1 MKHRGA
7 VRASESCAAYPPPV
21 TQDTAVV
28 IVIAIVMVV
37 GLAGTVLPIL
47 PGIWLIWGAALASA
61 VLVGEGSGAW
71 VMVAVITVL
80 AVGGTAAG
88 IYVPQRRASAIGV
101 PWWGQ
106 VIAAVLSVVGLFAIP
121 IVGAPIGFT
130 VGIVASS
137 LVQTRDV
144 RAAWT
149 ATLSSLR
156 SMLVASGVQFAAG
169 VAMVLAWVVWLGS

>member
-1 MKHRGA
+1 M
-7 VRASESCAAYPPPV
+7 

-28 IVIAIVMVV
+28 IVVAIVMVV

-61 VLVGEGSGAW
+61 VLVGEGGGGW
-71 VMVAVITVL
+71 VMMAVITLL

-88 IYVPQRRASAIGV
+88 VYVPQRRAAAIGV

-106 VIAAVLSVVGLFAIP
+106 LTSAVLSVVGLFAIP

-137 LVQTRDV
+137 LAQTRNL
-144 RAAWT
+144 RSAWT
-149 ATLSSLR
+149 ATLSTLR
-156 SMLVASGVQFAAG
+156 SMLIASGIQFAAG
-169 VAMVLAWVVWLGS
+169 FAMILAWVIWLVVI

>member
-1 MKHRGA
+1 MA
-7 VRASESCAAYPPPV
+7 
-21 TQDTAVV
+21 
-28 IVIAIVMVV
+28 V

-47 PGIWLIWGAALASA
+47 PGIWLIWGSALASA